1 MGVQN
6 KTKMEAK
13 VKKWGKS
20 LGVRLP
26 KALSSKAGITEGT
39 DIELEIEGDKITIVP
54 RPKKDYTLDELL
66 SMVSEENI
74 HYEIQTNGPLGN
86 EIW

>member
-1 MGVQN
+1 LGVQN
-6 KTKMEAK
+6 KTKMEGK

-20 LGVRLP
+20 LGLRLP
-26 KALSSKAGITEGT
+26 KALSTKAGITEGT
-39 DIELEIEGDKITIVP
+39 DIELQIEGDKITIAP
-54 RPKKDYTLDELL
+54 RLKKDYTLDELL
-66 SMVSEENI
+66 SMVSEENV

>member
-26 KALSSKAGITEGT
+26 KAFSSKAGITEGT

-86 EIW
+86 GIW

>member
-26 KALSSKAGITEGT
+26 KALSSKAGLTEGT

-66 SMVSEENI
+66 SMVSEENV

>member
-6 KTKMEAK
+6 KTKMKAK

>member
-26 KALSSKAGITEGT
+26 KALSTKAGITEGT
-39 DIELEIEGDKITIVP
+39 DIELQIEGDKITIVP